1 MSFEAKRLRVQLPC
15 GTHTAREVDVGG
27 GGCPF
32 PTDVCEGGTCWFET
46 PPVCRFPTR
55 LCEWPTLVGC
65 AQFGTWCH
73 YGSITCLHGTC
84 LHGTCP
90 FDTCGFV
97 SPTCRWASDPC
108 GPRSAIG
115 CGPGTD
121 IAVDP
126 GKILVDPEHLPVLR
140 ERLEAQLKEIEKAE
154 EELKKHREANE

>member
-15 GTHTAREVDVGG
+15 GSHTAREVDVGG
-27 GGCPF
+27 VGCPF
-32 PTDVCEGGTCWFET
+32 PTDVCAGGTCWFQS
-46 PPVCRFPTR
+46 PPVCQFPTR
-55 LCEWPTLVGC
+55 FCAWPTVVQC
-65 AQFGTWCH
+65 AHFGSWCP
-73 YGSITCLHGTC
+73 T
-84 LHGTCP
+84 GTCP

-97 SPTCRWASDPC
+97 SPTCRWGSDPC
-108 GPRSAIG
+108 GWRSDIQ

-121 IAVDP
+121 LDVDP